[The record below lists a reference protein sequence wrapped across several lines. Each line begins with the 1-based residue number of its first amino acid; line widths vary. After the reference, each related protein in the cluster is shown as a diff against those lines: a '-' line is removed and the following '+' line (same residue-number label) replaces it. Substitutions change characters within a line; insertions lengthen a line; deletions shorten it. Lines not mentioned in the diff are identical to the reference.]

1 MIITLMNV
9 AVHAAFWEG
18 MIFGWFRIS
27 VANTADQLF
36 GKKWSII
43 LQKPIWDCLTC
54 MASIWT
60 LIWVMI
66 FPGLTIHNVWEL
78 LEVILVVAGMST
90 AFDFWLFSKLD

>member
-1 MIITLMNV
+1 
-9 AVHAAFWEG
+9 
-18 MIFGWFRIS
+18 
-27 VANTADQLF
+27 
-36 GKKWSII
+36 
-43 LQKPIWDCLTC
+43 